1 MASFPLPWLP
11 NSIQLAFSE
20 ILGEVKKAY
29 LALVTGTLPQEHG
42 EINAK
47 LRSFQTVD
55 RYRAVV
61 HPYGKEAITV
71 FQRLAVLQGVTWFSF
86 PWSQGGFFGRVFN
99 FTVLFFF
106 IGWLVALFF
115 FGLFV

>member
-1 MASFPLPWLP
+1 MIAVVCQFCLTIDCWVWRLS
-11 NSIQLAFSE
+11 NSVQLALSE

-29 LALVTGTLPQEHG
+29 LALVTGTVQEHG

-61 HPYGKEAITV
+61 HPYGKEAVTV
-71 FQRLAVLQGVTWFSF
+71 FQRLAVLQGVTCLCLPGFSVF
-86 PWSQGGFFGRVFN
+86 GIPMESGRGFSRCS
-99 FTVLFFF
+99 
-106 IGWLVALFF
+106 I
-115 FGLFV
+115 